1 MRERARAA
9 AFVWLVAT
17 SALGCNDE
25 VSLGEFGREQ
35 GDSGPQ
41 DPLPECGATGEEG
54 LVNQA
59 GVGTGVTITYTDWIW
74 TGPFDSLEWEL
85 RVEVAPPNDGYLWA
99 HEFSLA
105 NGNTGLITMQ
115 ANGGYQAEPP
125 AGPTV
130 IANIVQFWISGPPM
144 RAELG
149 DIPAPDARTSIETQ
163 VGLEWWTINARYEF
177 ETCRTYRFS
186 VAREET
192 EPAGGRWYAGR
203 ILDTETD
210 TETLIGR
217 ILVPEVWGRFAPPI
231 RSWTNRIGWTPAMT
245 CDVPEAAAAIFGVPT
260 ANGGSVVPTSRSNR
274 FAMPPLCPSSRITN
288 FPNAVRQE
296 VGQLP

>member
-1 MRERARAA
+1 LRERAFSA

-17 SALGCNDE
+17 GALGCNDE
-25 VSLGEFGREQ
+25 VSLGEFGCEQ
-35 GDSGPQ
+35 GGGGTQ
-41 DPLPECGATGEEG
+41 DPLPECGATGDEV
-54 LVNQA
+54 LVNQP
-59 GVGTGVTITYTDWIW
+59 GVGVGVTITYTDWIW

-85 RVEVAPPNDGYLWA
+85 RIEVAPPNDGYLWA

-130 IANIVQFWISGPPM
+130 IANIVQFWISGPPI

-192 EPAGGRWYAGR
+192 EPTGGRWYAGR
-203 ILDTETD
+203 ILDTETGA
-210 TETLIGR
+210 ETLIGR
-217 ILVPEVWGRFAPPI
+217 ILVQEVWGRFAAPI
-231 RSWTNRIGWTPAMT
+231 RSWTNRIGWTPATT
-245 CDVPEAAAAIFGVPT
+245 CDVPEPAAAIFGVPT
-260 ANGGSVVPTSRSNR
+260 ANGGSVVPTLRNNR

-296 VGQLP
+296 IGQLP